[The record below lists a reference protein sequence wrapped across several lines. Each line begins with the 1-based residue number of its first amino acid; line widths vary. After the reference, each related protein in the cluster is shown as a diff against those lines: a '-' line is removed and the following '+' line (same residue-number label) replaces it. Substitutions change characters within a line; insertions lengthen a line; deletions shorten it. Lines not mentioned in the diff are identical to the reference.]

1 MAISKLKPR
10 HASEGRSIAAA
21 LKDRLDYD
29 KNPEKTDGGLLVTGY
44 QCSPDTAWQEFAVS
58 KQIYT
63 ATTGRKRA
71 PDQDVISYL
80 IIQSFEPGTITPE
93 DANKLGYE
101 VLY

>member
-10 HASEGRSIAAA
+10 HASEGRSIAAV

-71 PDQDVISYL
+71 PDVYPSA
-80 IIQSFEPGTITPE
+80 SVPGRCKRQYSE
-93 DANKLGYE
+93 LC
-101 VLY
+101 

>member
-44 QCSPDTAWQEFAVS
+44 QCSPDTAWQEFAGT
-58 KQIYT
+58 QADLYRHYRT
-63 ATTGRKRA
+63 QTC
-71 PDQDVISYL
+71 
-80 IIQSFEPGTITPE
+80 PGSGC
-93 DANKLGYE
+93 DFLSDYS
-101 VLY
+101 VF